1 MMHIIPTGRNF
12 DFMGKRRLW
21 IGVSI
26 AVIVISMGG
35 FAMRYP
41 KNLGIDFLGGDML
54 TLTSKNPV
62 TVAEVHQVVDGLG
75 LGEIVV
81 QKEKSEVSEFITIRS
96 PADTADTV
104 ENKLKEALPQAGFV
118 EHQKDHVGKIVGG
131 ELMKG
136 SAIALGLGMLMILI
150 YVTMRFE
157 LSFAVGALV
166 ALFHDVAITIGLFS
180 LAGHELSLVM
190 VGAILT
196 IAGYSI
202 NDTIVVYDRIR
213 EGLRSGRKG
222 SIQEI
227 MNASINE
234 TLSRTL
240 LTSGCTFLS
249 VASLF
254 FFGGL
259 ELRDFA
265 FAMLVGIIVG
275 TYSSIF
281 IASPIVLWW
290 SGQKGHALREEVE
303 LLRRGQV
310 GA

>member
-1 MMHIIPTGRNF
+1 M
-12 DFMGKRRLW
+12 
-21 IGVSI
+21 
-26 AVIVISMGG
+26 
-35 FAMRYP
+35 
-41 KNLGIDFLGGDML
+41 
-54 TLTSKNPV
+54 
-62 TVAEVHQVVDGLG
+62 
-75 LGEIVV
+75 
-81 QKEKSEVSEFITIRS
+81 RS
-96 PADTADTV
+96 PADTSDKIFAR
-104 ENKLKEALPQAGFV
+104 LQEAMPAAGF
-118 EHQKDHVGKIVGG
+118 EIHLKDHVGKIVGN

-136 SAIALGLGMLMILI
+136 SAIALALGMLGILA
-150 YVTMRFE
+150 YVTLRFE

-166 ALFHDVAITIGLFS
+166 ALLHDVIITVGVFS
-180 LAGHELSLVM
+180 LAGRELSLVM

-213 EGLRSGRKG
+213 EGLKSGRKG
-222 SIQEI
+222 SIQDI

-254 FFGGL
+254 FFGGPV
-259 ELRDFA
+259 LRDFA
-265 FAMLVGIIVG
+265 FAMLIGIIVG

-290 SGQKGHALREEVE
+290 SGHKGQRLREEI
-303 LLRRGQV
+303 RGTEV
-310 GA
+310 GPATA